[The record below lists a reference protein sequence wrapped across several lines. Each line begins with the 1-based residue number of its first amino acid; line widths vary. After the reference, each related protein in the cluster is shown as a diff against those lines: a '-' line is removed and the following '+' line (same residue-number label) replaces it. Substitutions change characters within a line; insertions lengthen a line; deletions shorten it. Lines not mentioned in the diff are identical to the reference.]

1 MVKKWPGM
9 IAVVLLLAMV
19 ALGGCAGST
28 AQHGA
33 GASAARDGTAPLTIQ
48 MLDVGQGDAL
58 LIRTAEQT
66 VMIDTGDVDERDK
79 LRAALKKAGVTTIDK
94 LIITHPHADHMGGAD
109 VLFQEFEV
117 RKVYDNGQPTTS
129 KLYRSYL
136 KTIKDKKIDHEV
148 LAAGKSLDFGGGVS
162 FKVLSPTGVPD
173 EQNKDLNNNSIV
185 GRLAFGDFSM
195 LFTGDSQAEAE
206 MSMVKFY
213 GKKLKSTILKAPHHG
228 SRTSSSAK
236 YLDDVAP
243 EAVLISLGAGNE
255 YGHPHKVTLERYA
268 KRDIKV
274 YRTDQNGTITITSDG
289 SSYKIEGEK

>member
-1 MVKKWPGM
+1 
-9 IAVVLLLAMV
+9 
-19 ALGGCAGST
+19 
-28 AQHGA
+28 
-33 GASAARDGTAPLTIQ
+33 
-48 MLDVGQGDAL
+48 
-58 LIRTAEQT
+58 
-66 VMIDTGDVDERDK
+66 
-79 LRAALKKAGVTTIDK
+79 
-94 LIITHPHADHMGGAD
+94 
-109 VLFQEFEV
+109 
-117 RKVYDNGQPTTS
+117 
-129 KLYRSYL
+129 
-136 KTIKDKKIDHEV
+136 
-148 LAAGKSLDFGGGVS
+148 
-162 FKVLSPTGVPD
+162 
-173 EQNKDLNNNSIV
+173 
-185 GRLAFGDFSM
+185 
-195 LFTGDSQAEAE
+195 